1 MTVRGRRDRVETNSL
16 LLGRAR
22 WLLETAH
29 SRFILLADIAGART
43 INHIINYLET
53 ERQRWL
59 RAVDSFLP

>member
-1 MTVRGRRDRVETNSL
+1 MTMRGRRDRVETTTL

-22 WLLETAH
+22 WLLETLH

-43 INHIINYLET
+43 INRIITDVET

-59 RAVDSFLP
+59 EVANNPLP